1 MKKGG
6 RRDMDVK
13 ELRNCFGQFA
23 TGVTVIT
30 WKDEQGEKF
39 GITVNSFTSV
49 SLDPAL
55 ALVSIAKNAKACEAL
70 KNRPFVINVLSA
82 DQQAYAWQF
91 AGRPDENLIVEWE
104 EDAKETP
111 RLKNA
116 LATIECA
123 PWAEYEG
130 GDHILFVGK
139 VEDFSYSDADSLLF
153 FRGKFLK
160 TENDQIVIN
169 N

>member
-1 MKKGG
+1 
-6 RRDMDVK
+6 MDVR

-30 WKDEQGEKF
+30 WNNDQGERF

-55 ALVSIAKNAKACEAL
+55 VLVSIANNAKSYEAL
-70 KNRPFVINVLSA
+70 KNRPFVINVLTES
-82 DQQAYAWQF
+82 QEAYAWQF
-91 AGRPDENLIVEWE
+91 AGRPNEDLVIEWE
-104 EDAKETP
+104 EDSKTSP

-116 LATIECA
+116 LATIECD

-130 GDHILFVGK
+130 GDHTLFVGK
-139 VEDFSYSDADSLLF
+139 VLDFSYTDAESLLF

-160 TENDQIVIN
+160 TEKNQTVVCS
-169 N
+169 